1 MDERLAERR
10 ADLVSVY
17 RDLHRNP
24 ELAGEEERTARR
36 VAEHLRGL
44 AFEVRTGV
52 GGHGVVGVLRGG
64 APGGV
69 VAFRADM
76 DAFATND
83 PDPVEYRSQVPGVRH
98 ICGHDLHTTVGMAL
112 AEALDAVRGEI
123 AGTVVLIFQP
133 AEETATGAK
142 AMIDGGAMSAPKPDA
157 IFALHATPLE
167 VGELGSTAGLLL
179 PATTMATA
187 SIRGGGDLQALVN
200 AGLPLFQQMTEIV
213 PADAGR
219 GGSLEGMPLSK
230 DFVVVQPFGSD
241 AGPGEGEWT
250 LRAMIR
256 GSSDERF
263 AEGRKKLAAALDE
276 ITRGKATFELE
287 FLDGVTSGADNDPD
301 LVRAADEDLREALG
315 EENVLRMAGAVPFFS
330 EDFGQFQALTP
341 GAMYWLGVSNS
352 KSGIR
357 GMPHAP
363 DFAIDEEA
371 IFVGARAMSAV
382 LLGQLERLAAGRD
395 DPSESR

>member
-1 MDERLAERR
+1 
-10 ADLVSVY
+10 VSTY

-83 PDPVEYRSQVPGVRH
+83 PDPVEYRSEVPGVRH

-133 AEETATGAK
+133 AEETATGAR
-142 AMIDGGAMSAPKPDA
+142 AMIDGGAMSEPKPDA

-167 VGELGSTAGLLL
+167 VGEFGSTEGLLL
-179 PATTMATA
+179 PSTTLATA
-187 SIRGGGDLQALVN
+187 SIRGEGDLQALVN

-219 GGSLEGMPLSK
+219 GGSLEGMSLSK

-256 GSSDERF
+256 ASSDERF

-287 FLDGVTSGADNDPD
+287 FLDGADK
-301 LVRAADEDLREALG
+301 DLREVLG
-315 EENVLRMAGAVPFFS
+315 EANVVRMAGAVPFFS